1 MGVFPN
7 NKMTGYHV
15 KLPQTVNLEG
25 SWEVGLYSVS
35 YPNTWYTLQKST
47 DSHLLYSDFGQHKLF
62 EQAVSDYG
70 YYKSMQDLIQA
81 VLLTLASRDFHVLGK
96 QF

>member
-7 NKMTGYHV
+7 NKTTGYRV

-35 YPNTWYTLQKST
+35 YPNSWYTLEKST
-47 DSHLLYSDFGQHKLF
+47 DSHLFYLDFGQHKLF
-62 EQAVSDYG
+62 EQAVIDYG
-70 YYKSMQDLIQA
+70 YYESMQDLIQA
-81 VLLTLASRDFHVLGK
+81 ANRTLTITLS
-96 QF
+96 